1 MLKHLSGLANLRAV
15 LILTTFSQLVS
26 AHEFW
31 LEPTQYVA
39 PIGSTVGVDIRV
51 GQMYQGRAYP
61 YIEKQTNTFFWQDA
75 EGQHEPGS
83 ITGDKPA
90 AKLKI
95 EKPGYSMLAYESDAF
110 NIRFTD
116 EELLLNY
123 LNTEGLEWVV
133 DWYRDNNKDLSE
145 VTETYYRHAKALVA
159 GEGATDAPWLS
170 EPLGLR
176 IEIVPKSGFT
186 RCGSD
191 AFFQVLIDGEP
202 KESLLVRRFEKGV
215 TRVDEARTDAQGW
228 VRFEPA
234 PGPFLINTVHID
246 AGADNARALDRDWV
260 SDWSSLTY
268 ACN

>member
-1 MLKHLSGLANLRAV
+1 MVKHLSHRLNLKAV
-15 LILTTFSQLVS
+15 LILTSFSQLVS

-31 LEPTQYVA
+31 LEPTQYVV

-61 YIEKQTNTFFWQDA
+61 YIEKQVTTFFWQDA
-75 EGQHEPGS
+75 EGQYAPDS

-95 EKPGYSMLAYESDAF
+95 EKPSYSILAYESDAF

-116 EELLLNY
+116 EELFLNY

-133 DWYRDNNKDLSE
+133 NWYKDNNKDTSE

-159 GEGATDAPWLS
+159 GEGAEETPWLS
-170 EPLGLR
+170 EPLGLH

-186 RCGSD
+186 RCD
-191 AFFQVLIDGEP
+191 ADSFFQVLLDGEP

-215 TRVDEARTDAQGW
+215 TQVHESRTDAQGW
-228 VRFEPA
+228 VRFDA
-234 PGPFLINTVHID
+234 AAGPFLINTVYIG
-246 AGADNARALDRDWV
+246 AGEGDVRALGRDWV